1 MGHTKKIIK
10 KSLFFRV
17 VSKYFVFSQR
27 MSDRFAAQI
36 DGNVSV
42 EINSKN
48 AKKKKNVFLI
58 MATEVQFLPKCFSSN
73 LI

>member
-10 KSLFFRV
+10 KSIFLRV

-27 MSDRFAAQI
+27 MSDRFAAQN

-48 AKKKKNVFLI
+48 AKKKKK
-58 MATEVQFLPKCFSSN
+58 MFS
-73 LI
+73 L